1 MKSDPLRSYATSALR
16 LYAALGKPD
25 ERELEK
31 KIYEKF
37 ISFEKNPQ
45 KARFLTEKY
54 RPLLLDIK
62 AVRETISFFSNF
74 PEILSNIEDIYFFLP
89 KKPLKSNEVTSR
101 VRFSALAEGVSER
114 TVFSRLKKVRRV
126 FAEKRGLF
134 CGEIPDFLK

>member
-54 RPLLLDIK
+54 RALAFRYK
-62 AVRETISFFSNF
+62 SGERN
-74 PEILSNIEDIYFFLP
+74 YFFFF
-89 KKPLKSNEVTSR
+89 K
-101 VRFSALAEGVSER
+101 FSGN
-114 TVFSRLKKVRRV
+114 FK
-126 FAEKRGLF
+126 
-134 CGEIPDFLK
+134 